1 MLRVKQTHQVPH
13 LLLSLMIKRRGTKE
27 PYCSVLN
34 SKLGKTF
41 GANQW
46 YWTSQ
51 KMEPQAYWE
60 FRLFKN
66 LQGLVAECG
75 SWPHKGQLK
84 LTEEEQIKWFAFF
97 FFFPRCFNLVRSSIL
112 LGCSYIKHI
121 CTLNMVSS
129 SSLSIFP
136 FPSWS
141 KSLKYHFSFWLI
153 SPFNS
158 KLIAAMYSTKSM

>member
-1 MLRVKQTHQVPH
+1 MLCIKQTHQVPH
-13 LLLSLMIKRRGTKE
+13 LLLSLMIKRRGTTE
-27 PYCSVLN
+27 PDCSVLD

-41 GANQW
+41 GTIQG

-51 KMEPQAYWE
+51 KMEPQAYLE

-66 LQGLVAECG
+66 LQGLVAVCG
-75 SWPHKGQLK
+75 SWPHTGQINLK
-84 LTEEEQIKWFAFF
+84 EEEQIKWFAFF
-97 FFFPRCFNLVRSSIL
+97 FPGRFNLVKSSIL
-112 LGCSYIKHI
+112 LLCSYIKHI

-158 KLIAAMYSTKSM
+158 KLIAAIYSTKSM